1 MNMGQI
7 INNEN
12 QRFTVET
19 EIIFMR
25 GRPVTLTSR
34 TPIFTPE
41 EREKRRREIEAQL
54 YNICLKYHNKKQEKE
69 RAPGA
74 AESKQQK
81 QKNRKNLAN

>member
-1 MNMGQI
+1 MEQI

-12 QRFTVET
+12 QRFMVET
-19 EIIFMR
+19 EIVFMR

-41 EREKRRREIEAQL
+41 QREKRRREIETRL
-54 YNICLKYHNKKQEKE
+54 YDICLKYHNKEKG